1 MRLYSVIYD
10 CINEIEAAMKGMLA
24 PKFKE
29 VLLGHAEVRDVFK
42 VTGVGAI
49 AGGYVLD
56 GKISRNSQV
65 RIVRDS
71 IIIHEGVLSSL
82 RRFKDDVKEV
92 ASGYEC
98 GIGVENY
105 NDIKEGDV
113 IESFI
118 MEEVKQ

>member
-1 MRLYSVIYD
+1 
-10 CINEIEAAMKGMLA
+10 MKGMLA

-29 VLLGHAEVRDVFK
+29 NLLGHAEVRDVFK

-92 ASGYEC
+92 AAGYEC
-98 GIGVENY
+98 GMSIEKY
-105 NDIKEGDV
+105 NDIKEGDIV
-113 IESFI
+113 EAYVMEQI
-118 MEEVKQ
+118 MP